1 MGKSTLFNA
10 LTASKNAEAANF
22 PFCTIDPNIGI
33 VDVVDERL
41 DKLTELSKSKKKI
54 YTNITF
60 VDIAGLVKG
69 ASKGEG
75 LGNKFL
81 SHIRE
86 VDAIIH
92 LVRCFD
98 SEKIT
103 HVNSKIN
110 PVEDL
115 ETIKTEII
123 LSDIDIIQ
131 KKLEKG
137 KKKLLEEKQIK
148 ILEEKL
154 NQLNEGKE
162 IFINGSDEKKFL
174 SSLGLLS
181 IKPKIIVCNVD
192 EESLANGNAFTKEVQ
207 NKYSNEKVVTICADI
222 EDQIMGLDNSERET
236 FMKEIGLNKTGLN
249 QLIKEGYELL
259 NLDTFFTSGPEES
272 RAWTVEK
279 NTPAPKA
286 ASVIHTDFEKKF
298 LTTLGLLSIKPKII
312 VCNVDEESL
321 ATGNAFTEDV
331 KRKYTAEKIVT
342 ICADIEDQIMGL
354 DNNER
359 ETFMK
364 EIGLNKTGLNQLIKE
379 GYDLLNLDTFFTS
392 GPEESRAWTIEKNT
406 LAPQAASVIHTD
418 FEKNFIRAEA
428 VTCEDFIKFGSAEKC
443 KENGKL
449 RIEGKDYIVK
459 DGDVLYFRVNP

>member
-1 MGKSTLFNA
+1 MGFKCGIVGLPNVGKSTLFNA

-33 VDVVDERL
+33 VDVIDERL
-41 DKLTELSKSKKKI
+41 DQLSKLSNSKKKI

-92 LVRCFD
+92 LVRCFESD
-98 SEKIT
+98 KIT
-103 HVNSKIN
+103 HVNSEIN
-110 PVEDL
+110 PIEDL
-115 ETIKTEII
+115 EIIKTEIT
-123 LSDIDIIQ
+123 LSDLDIIH

-137 KKKLLEEKQIK
+137 KKKLLQEKEIK

-154 NQLNEGKE
+154 NLLNSGKE
-162 IFINGSDEKKFL
+162 LIINDQSERKFL
-174 SSLGLLS
+174 S
-181 IKPKIIVCNVD
+181 
-192 EESLANGNAFTKEVQ
+192 
-207 NKYSNEKVVTICADI
+207 
-222 EDQIMGLDNSERET
+222 
-236 FMKEIGLNKTGLN
+236 
-249 QLIKEGYELL
+249 
-259 NLDTFFTSGPEES
+259 
-272 RAWTVEK
+272 
-279 NTPAPKA
+279 
-286 ASVIHTDFEKKF
+286 
-298 LTTLGLLSIKPKII
+298 TLGLLSIKPKII
-312 VCNVDEESL
+312 VCNVDEDSL
-321 ATGNAFTEDV
+321 AKGNTFTKTV
-331 KRKYTAEKIVT
+331 KEKYSNEKIIT

-354 DNNER
+354 NNNER

-392 GPEESRAWTIEKNT
+392 GPEESRAWTVVKNT
-406 LAPQAASVIHTD
+406 LAPKAASVIHTD

-428 VTCEDFIKFGSAEKC
+428 VSCEDFIKFGSAEKC

>member
-1 MGKSTLFNA
+1 MGFKCGIVGLPNVGKSTLFNA

-33 VDVVDERL
+33 VDVLDERL
-41 DKLTELSKSKKKI
+41 DQLSKLSSSKKKI

-92 LVRCFD
+92 LVRCFSSD
-98 SEKIT
+98 KIT
-103 HVNSKIN
+103 HVSSKIN
-110 PVEDL
+110 PVDDL

-123 LSDIDIIQ
+123 LSDLDIVQ

-137 KKKLLEEKQIK
+137 KKKLLEEQEVIIFEKK
-148 ILEEKL
+148 LE
-154 NQLNEGKE
+154 QLNKGKE
-162 IFINGSDEKKFL
+162 ISIDNETEKKYLFNT
-174 SSLGLLS
+174 GLLS

-192 EESLANGNAFTKEVQ
+192 EDSLTKGNNYTQEVKK
-207 NKYSNEKVVTICADI
+207 KYSN
-222 EDQIMGLDNSERET
+222 
-236 FMKEIGLNKTGLN
+236 
-249 QLIKEGYELL
+249 
-259 NLDTFFTSGPEES
+259 
-272 RAWTVEK
+272 
-279 NTPAPKA
+279 
-286 ASVIHTDFEKKF
+286 
-298 LTTLGLLSIKPKII
+298 
-312 VCNVDEESL
+312 
-321 ATGNAFTEDV
+321 
-331 KRKYTAEKIVT
+331 EKIVT
-342 ICADIEDQIMGL
+342 ICADIEDQIMDL
-354 DNNER
+354 DKSER
-359 ETFMK
+359 ENFMK

-392 GPEESRAWTIEKNT
+392 GPEESRAWTVEKNT
-406 LAPQAASVIHTD
+406 LAPKAASVIHTD

-428 VTCEDFIKFGSAEKC
+428 VSCEDFIKYGSAEKC

>member
-1 MGKSTLFNA
+1 MGFKCGIVGLPNVGKSTLFNA

-33 VDVVDERL
+33 VDVLDERL
-41 DKLTELSKSKKKI
+41 DQLSKLSSSKKKI

-92 LVRCFD
+92 LVRCFPSD
-98 SEKIT
+98 KIT
-103 HVNSKIN
+103 HVSSKIN
-110 PVEDL
+110 PVDDL

-123 LSDIDIIQ
+123 LSDLDVVQ

-137 KKKLLEEKQIK
+137 KKKLLEEQEVIIFEKK
-148 ILEEKL
+148 LE
-154 NQLNEGKE
+154 QLNKGKE
-162 IFINGSDEKKFL
+162 ISIDNETEKKYLFNT
-174 SSLGLLS
+174 GLLS

-192 EESLANGNAFTKEVQ
+192 EDSLTKGNNYTQEVKK
-207 NKYSNEKVVTICADI
+207 KYSN
-222 EDQIMGLDNSERET
+222 
-236 FMKEIGLNKTGLN
+236 
-249 QLIKEGYELL
+249 
-259 NLDTFFTSGPEES
+259 
-272 RAWTVEK
+272 
-279 NTPAPKA
+279 
-286 ASVIHTDFEKKF
+286 
-298 LTTLGLLSIKPKII
+298 
-312 VCNVDEESL
+312 
-321 ATGNAFTEDV
+321 
-331 KRKYTAEKIVT
+331 EKIVT
-342 ICADIEDQIMGL
+342 ICADIEDQIMDL
-354 DNNER
+354 DKSER
-359 ETFMK
+359 ENFMK

-392 GPEESRAWTIEKNT
+392 GPEESRAWTVEKNT
-406 LAPQAASVIHTD
+406 LAPKAASVIHTD

-428 VTCEDFIKFGSAEKC
+428 VSCEDFIKYGSAEKC

>member
-1 MGKSTLFNA
+1 MGFKCGIVGLPNVGKSTLFNV

-41 DKLTELSKSKKKI
+41 DQLSNLSKSKKKI

-81 SHIRE
+81 AHIRE
-86 VDAIIH
+86 VDAIVH

-98 SEKIT
+98 SDKIT
-103 HVNSKIN
+103 HVNSEIN
-110 PVEDL
+110 PLSDL
-115 ETIKTEII
+115 ETIRTEI
-123 LSDIDIIQ
+123 LLADIDIIQ

-137 KKKLLEEKQIK
+137 KKKLLSSKEIIYLDKKLESLNSGNEVSSSSLEEEK
-148 ILEEKL
+148 
-154 NQLNEGKE
+154 
-162 IFINGSDEKKFL
+162 FI

-181 IKPKIIVCNVD
+181 TKPRIIVCNVD
-192 EESLANGNAFTKEVQ
+192 ENSLSKG
-207 NKYSNEKVVTICADI
+207 NKYSESVKNKFKNEKILMICADI
-222 EDQIMGLDNSERET
+222 EDQIMSLDKQERET

-272 RAWTVEK
+272 RAWTVK
-279 NTPAPKA
+279 
-286 ASVIHTDFEKKF
+286 
-298 LTTLGLLSIKPKII
+298 
-312 VCNVDEESL
+312 
-321 ATGNAFTEDV
+321 
-331 KRKYTAEKIVT
+331 
-342 ICADIEDQIMGL
+342 
-354 DNNER
+354 
-359 ETFMK
+359 
-364 EIGLNKTGLNQLIKE
+364 
-379 GYDLLNLDTFFTS
+379 
-392 GPEESRAWTIEKNT
+392 KNT
-406 LAPQAASVIHTD
+406 LAPVAASVIHTD

-428 VTCEDFIKFGSAEKC
+428 VTCEDFIKYGSAEKC

-449 RIEGKDYIVK
+449 RIEGKDYVVK
-459 DGDVLYFRVNP
+459 DGDVLYFRINP

>member
-1 MGKSTLFNA
+1 MGFKCGIVGLPNVGKSTLFNA

-22 PFCTIDPNIGI
+22 PFCTINPNIGI
-33 VDVVDERL
+33 VDVIDQRL
-41 DKLTELSKSKKKI
+41 DKLAELSKSKKKI

-98 SEKIT
+98 SDKIT

-110 PVEDL
+110 PADDL

-123 LSDIDIIQ
+123 LSDLDIIQ
-131 KKLEKG
+131 KKLEKN
-137 KKKLLEEKQIK
+137 KKKFLEPKEIK
-148 ILEEKL
+148 ILDEKL
-154 NQLNEGKE
+154 KDLSEGKE
-162 IFINGSDEKKFL
+162 VKISNFEEEKFL
-174 SSLGLLS
+174 SSIGLLS

-192 EESLANGNAFTKEVQ
+192 EESLGKGNDYTDQVKK
-207 NKYSNEKVVTICADI
+207 KYPNEKIINICADI
-222 EDQIMGLDNSERET
+222 EDQLSGLDKSEKEI
-236 FMKEIGLNKTGLN
+236 FMQDIGLNKTGLN
-249 QLIKEGYELL
+249 KLIKEGYDLL
-259 NLDTFFTSGPEES
+259 MLDTFFTSGPEES
-272 RAWTVEK
+272 RAWTVK
-279 NTPAPKA
+279 
-286 ASVIHTDFEKKF
+286 
-298 LTTLGLLSIKPKII
+298 
-312 VCNVDEESL
+312 
-321 ATGNAFTEDV
+321 
-331 KRKYTAEKIVT
+331 
-342 ICADIEDQIMGL
+342 
-354 DNNER
+354 
-359 ETFMK
+359 
-364 EIGLNKTGLNQLIKE
+364 
-379 GYDLLNLDTFFTS
+379 
-392 GPEESRAWTIEKNT
+392 KNT
-406 LAPQAASVIHTD
+406 LAPKAASVIHTD

-428 VTCEDFIKFGSAEKC
+428 VTCEDFIKYGSAEKC

>member
-1 MGKSTLFNA
+1 MGFKCGIVGLPNVGKSTLFNA

-92 LVRCFD
+92 LVRCFE

-154 NQLNEGKE
+154 SQLNEGKE
-162 IFINGSDEKKFL
+162 IFDNDVDEKKFL

-192 EESLANGNAFTKEVQ
+192 EGSLANGNAFTKEVQ
-207 NKYSNEKVVTICADI
+207 KKYSNEKVVTICAC
-222 EDQIMGLDNSERET
+222 
-236 FMKEIGLNKTGLN
+236 
-249 QLIKEGYELL
+249 LL
-259 NLDTFFTSGPEES
+259 YTSPS
-272 RAWTVEK
+272 PR
-279 NTPAPKA
+279 
-286 ASVIHTDFEKKF
+286 D
-298 LTTLGLLSIKPKII
+298 GLLSRMP
-312 VCNVDEESL
+312 S
-321 ATGNAFTEDV
+321 
-331 KRKYTAEKIVT
+331 
-342 ICADIEDQIMGL
+342 
-354 DNNER
+354 
-359 ETFMK
+359 
-364 EIGLNKTGLNQLIKE
+364 
-379 GYDLLNLDTFFTS
+379 
-392 GPEESRAWTIEKNT
+392 
-406 LAPQAASVIHTD
+406 
-418 FEKNFIRAEA
+418 
-428 VTCEDFIKFGSAEKC
+428 SA
-443 KENGKL
+443 
-449 RIEGKDYIVK
+449 
-459 DGDVLYFRVNP
+459 

>member
-1 MGKSTLFNA
+1 MGFKCGIVGLPNVGKSTLFNA

-41 DKLTELSKSKKKI
+41 DQLAKLSSSKKKI

-103 HVNSKIN
+103 HVNSKIS
-110 PVEDL
+110 PSSDL
-115 ETIKTEII
+115 ETIKTEIV
-123 LSDIDIIQ
+123 LSDLDIVQ

-137 KKKLLEEKQIK
+137 KKKLLEDKEIK

-154 NQLNEGKE
+154 NQLDKNQEVKINNEE
-162 IFINGSDEKKFL
+162 ENKFL
-174 SSLGLLS
+174 SNIGLLS

-192 EESLANGNAFTKEVQ
+192 EENLSKGNQYTEEVQ
-207 NKYSNEKVVTICADI
+207 NKYPNEKIIKICADI
-222 EDQIMGLDNSERET
+222 EDQLSGLDKNEKEA
-236 FMKEIGLNKTGLN
+236 FM
-249 QLIKEGYELL
+249 Q
-259 NLDTFFTSGPEES
+259 D
-272 RAWTVEK
+272 
-279 NTPAPKA
+279 
-286 ASVIHTDFEKKF
+286 
-298 LTTLGLLSIKPKII
+298 
-312 VCNVDEESL
+312 
-321 ATGNAFTEDV
+321 
-331 KRKYTAEKIVT
+331 
-342 ICADIEDQIMGL
+342 
-354 DNNER
+354 
-359 ETFMK
+359 
-364 EIGLNKTGLNQLIKE
+364 IGLNKTGLNQLIKE
-379 GYDLLNLDTFFTS
+379 GYDLLKLDTFFTS
-392 GPEESRAWTIEKNT
+392 GPEESRAWTVRKNT
-406 LAPQAASVIHTD
+406 IAPKAASVIHTD

-428 VTCEDFIKFGSAEKC
+428 VSCEDFIKYGSAEKC

-449 RIEGKDYIVK
+449 RIEGKDYIIK

>member
-1 MGKSTLFNA
+1 MGFKCGIVGLPNVGKSTLFNA

-41 DKLTELSKSKKKI
+41 DKLAELSNSKKKI
-54 YTNITF
+54 YANITF

-92 LVRCFD
+92 LIRCFD

-103 HVNSKIN
+103 HVNSKIS
-110 PVEDL
+110 PADDL

-123 LSDIDIIQ
+123 LSDLDVIQ
-131 KKLEKG
+131 KKLDKS
-137 KKKLLEEKQIK
+137 KKKLLSEKEIAILKDKLRQLENGDEAK
-148 ILEEKL
+148 INNLEE
-154 NQLNEGKE
+154 E
-162 IFINGSDEKKFL
+162 KFL
-174 SSLGLLS
+174 SIVGLLS

-192 EESLANGNAFTKEVQ
+192 EESLSSGNNYTNQVQ
-207 NKYSNEKVVTICADI
+207 EKYPNEKIINICADI
-222 EDQIMGLDNSERET
+222 EDQLSGIDKNEKEL
-236 FMKEIGLNKTGLN
+236 FMKDIGLNKTGIN
-249 QLIKEGYELL
+249 KLIKEGYDLL
-259 NLDTFFTSGPEES
+259 KLDTFFTSGPEES
-272 RAWTVEK
+272 KAWTVKK
-279 NTPAPKA
+279 NTPAPK
-286 ASVIHTDFEKKF
+286 
-298 LTTLGLLSIKPKII
+298 
-312 VCNVDEESL
+312 
-321 ATGNAFTEDV
+321 
-331 KRKYTAEKIVT
+331 
-342 ICADIEDQIMGL
+342 
-354 DNNER
+354 
-359 ETFMK
+359 
-364 EIGLNKTGLNQLIKE
+364 
-379 GYDLLNLDTFFTS
+379 
-392 GPEESRAWTIEKNT
+392 
-406 LAPQAASVIHTD
+406 AASVIHTD

-428 VTCEDFIKFGSAEKC
+428 VSCKDFVKYGSAEKC

>member
-1 MGKSTLFNA
+1 MGFKCGIVGLPNVGKSTLFNA

-33 VDVVDERL
+33 VDVIDNRL
-41 DKLTELSKSKKKI
+41 DKLTNLSNSKKKI

-92 LVRCFD
+92 LVRCFESD
-98 SEKIT
+98 KIT

-110 PVEDL
+110 PVDDL
-115 ETIKTEII
+115 ETIKTEIT
-123 LSDIDIIQ
+123 LSDIEVIQ
-131 KKLEKG
+131 KKLDKG
-137 KKKLLEEKQIK
+137 KKKILDEKEIK

-154 NQLNEGKE
+154 DQLNNGEE
-162 IFINGSDEKKFL
+162 IKLNDEKEKKFL
-174 SSLGLLS
+174 SNLGLLS

-192 EESLANGNAFTKEVQ
+192 EESLAKGNSFTENVKK
-207 NKYSNEKVVTICADI
+207 NHPNEKIVIICADI
-222 EDQIMGLDNSERET
+222 EDQIMGLDSNEREN

-272 RAWTVEK
+272 RAWTVKK
-279 NTPAPKA
+279 NTLAPKA

-298 LTTLGLLSIKPKII
+298 
-312 VCNVDEESL
+312 
-321 ATGNAFTEDV
+321 
-331 KRKYTAEKIVT
+331 
-342 ICADIEDQIMGL
+342 
-354 DNNER
+354 
-359 ETFMK
+359 
-364 EIGLNKTGLNQLIKE
+364 
-379 GYDLLNLDTFFTS
+379 
-392 GPEESRAWTIEKNT
+392 
-406 LAPQAASVIHTD
+406 
-418 FEKNFIRAEA
+418 IRAET
-428 VTCEDFIKFGSAEKC
+428 VTCEDFFKYGSAEKC

>member
-1 MGKSTLFNA
+1 MGFKCGIVGLPNVGKSTLFNA

-33 VDVVDERL
+33 VDVIDERL
-41 DKLTELSKSKKKI
+41 DQLTKLSNSKKKI

-92 LVRCFD
+92 LVRCFESD
-98 SEKIT
+98 KIT
-103 HVNSKIN
+103 HVNSKVN
-110 PVEDL
+110 PIDDL

-137 KKKLLEEKQIK
+137 KKKLLDEKAIK
-148 ILEEKL
+148 ILEENLEQL
-154 NQLNEGKE
+154 NQGKE
-162 IFINGSDEKKFL
+162 VNVGNDEDGKFL

-192 EESLANGNAFTKEVQ
+192 EENLSKGNF
-207 NKYSNEKVVTICADI
+207 
-222 EDQIMGLDNSERET
+222 
-236 FMKEIGLNKTGLN
+236 
-249 QLIKEGYELL
+249 
-259 NLDTFFTSGPEES
+259 
-272 RAWTVEK
+272 
-279 NTPAPKA
+279 
-286 ASVIHTDFEKKF
+286 
-298 LTTLGLLSIKPKII
+298 
-312 VCNVDEESL
+312 
-321 ATGNAFTEDV
+321 FTEDV
-331 KRKYTAEKIVT
+331 KKHHSNEKVIT

-392 GPEESRAWTIEKNT
+392 GPEESRAWTVKKNT
-406 LAPQAASVIHTD
+406 SAPKAASVIHTD
-418 FEKNFIRAEA
+418 FEKNFIRAET
-428 VTCEDFIKFGSAEKC
+428 VTCEDFVKFGSAEKC

>member
-1 MGKSTLFNA
+1 MGFKCGIVGLPNVGKSTLFNA

-41 DKLTELSKSKKKI
+41 NSLTKLSNSKKKI

-92 LVRCFD
+92 LVRCFESD
-98 SEKIT
+98 KIT
-103 HVNSKIN
+103 HVNAEIN
-110 PVEDL
+110 PLNDL

-137 KKKLLEEKQIK
+137 KKKLLSEKEIK
-148 ILEEKL
+148 ILEKKVALL
-154 NQLNEGKE
+154 NQGEDELNTD
-162 IFINGSDEKKFL
+162 DEENNFL
-174 SSLGLLS
+174 SSIGLLS

-192 EESLANGNAFTKEVQ
+192 EESLAVGNK
-207 NKYSNEKVVTICADI
+207 
-222 EDQIMGLDNSERET
+222 
-236 FMKEIGLNKTGLN
+236 
-249 QLIKEGYELL
+249 
-259 NLDTFFTSGPEES
+259 
-272 RAWTVEK
+272 
-279 NTPAPKA
+279 
-286 ASVIHTDFEKKF
+286 
-298 LTTLGLLSIKPKII
+298 
-312 VCNVDEESL
+312 
-321 ATGNAFTEDV
+321 FTESV
-331 KRKYTAEKIVT
+331 KSKFSNEKIVT

-354 DNNER
+354 DKNER
-359 ETFMK
+359 ENFMK
-364 EIGLNKTGLNQLIKE
+364 EIGLDKTGLNQLIRE

-392 GPEESRAWTIEKNT
+392 GPEESRAWTVKKNT
-406 LAPQAASVIHTD
+406 LAPKAASVIHTD

-428 VTCEDFIKFGSAEKC
+428 VTCEDFIKYGSSEKC

-449 RIEGKDYIVK
+449 RIEGKDYVVK